1 MAVFTDKQKL
11 QILEDLVAI
20 QSVNDHETQVATYLQ
35 QMLADHDIHAQ
46 LRPLSES
53 RANLVAEIGS
63 GHPVLGI
70 SGHMDVVSPGDP
82 AAWQSDPF
90 KLTTRGGKLYGRGI
104 TDMKAGLAALVI
116 AMIELH
122 AAGKP
127 THGTIRLMAT
137 VGEEVGETGSAAFY
151 EDGAMTDVDALLIG
165 EPTGYHIFSAHKGS
179 MDVKLTSQGKAAHSS
194 MPELGQNAI
203 DPLLSLLS
211 QANEAFRKTDRVNA
225 ALGALTFNTT
235 VFNGGNQVNSIPATA
250 TAEMNIRT
258 IPEFDNAT
266 VTQVLQQLV
275 TQVNEQGGHVTMD
288 IYMSQSPVEEPK
300 DNDLSNLAA
309 AIGAGYAGEPIPKL
323 ALPAVTDASNL
334 LKGKGH
340 NYPFIVF
347 GPGNETAHQVDE
359 YVDQQMYLDFTTLYQ
374 KLMTAYLGNNG
385 DWLLAG

>member
-1 MAVFTDKQKL
+1 MAVFTDEQKL
-11 QILEDLVAI
+11 QILTDLVAI
-20 QSVNDHETQVATYLQ
+20 RSVNDHETDVATYLQ
-35 QMLADHDIHAQ
+35 QLLGQHDIQAQ
-46 LRPLSES
+46 LVPLSDS
-53 RANLVAEIGS
+53 RANLIAEIGS
-63 GHPVLGI
+63 GHPVLGV
-70 SGHMDVVSPGDP
+70 SGHMDVVAPGDVN
-82 AAWQSDPF
+82 AWSSDPF
-90 KLTTRGGKLYGRGI
+90 QVTAQAGKLYGRGI

-122 AAGKP
+122 AAGQPAK
-127 THGTIRLMAT
+127 GTIRLMAT
-137 VGEEVGETGSAAFY
+137 VGEEVGETGSEAFY
-151 EDGAMTDVDALLIG
+151 EAGHMDDVDGLLIG

-203 DPLLSLLS
+203 DPLLSLLG

-225 ALGALTFNTT
+225 ALGKLTFNTT
-235 VFNGGNQVNSIPATA
+235 VFNGGEQVNSIPAVA

-275 TQVNEQGGHVTMD
+275 TQENEQGSHVTMD

-300 DNDLSNLAA
+300 DNALSDLAA
-309 AIGAGYAGEPIPKL
+309 TIGATYAGEPVPKL

-334 LKGKGH
+334 LKNKGH

-359 YVDQQMYLDFTTLYQ
+359 YVDRQMYLDFTELYQ
-374 KLMTAYLGNNG
+374 KLMTSYLE
-385 DWLLAG
+385 D

>member
-1 MAVFTDKQKL
+1 MTVFTDEQKI
-11 QILEDLVAI
+11 QILDDLVTI
-20 QSVNDHETQVATYLQ
+20 QSVNDHETQVATYLKQ
-35 QMLADHDIHAQ
+35 LLTEHGIQAE
-46 LRPLSES
+46 LRPLSAS

-63 GHPVLGI
+63 GHPLLGV
-70 SGHMDVVSPGDP
+70 SGHMDVVSPGDV

-90 KLTTRGGKLYGRGI
+90 KLTARNGKLYGRGI

-127 THGTIRLMAT
+127 TTGTIRLMAT

-151 EDGAMTDVDALLIG
+151 EDGTMGDVDALLIG

-179 MDVKLTSQGKAAHSS
+179 MDVRLTSQGKAAHSS

-203 DPLLSLLS
+203 DPLLTLLN
-211 QANEAFRKTDRVNA
+211 QANEAFRQTERVNA

-250 TAEMNIRT
+250 AAELNVRT
-258 IPEFDNAT
+258 IPEFDNAS

-300 DNDLSNLAA
+300 DNVLSNLAA
-309 AIGAGYAGEPIPKL
+309 TIGASYAGAPIPKL

-334 LKGKGH
+334 LKDKG
-340 NYPFIVF
+340 NSYPFIVF

-359 YVDQQMYLDFTTLYQ
+359 YVDRQMYLDFTVLYQ
-374 KLMTAYLGNNG
+374 KLMTSYLGE
-385 DWLLAG
+385 

>member
-1 MAVFTDKQKL
+1 MAVFTDEQKVK
-11 QILEDLVAI
+11 ILTDLVAI
-20 QSVNDHETQVATYLQ
+20 QSVNDHEQDVATYLQ
-35 QMLADHDIHAQ
+35 KLFAAHDIQAR
-46 LRPLSES
+46 LIPLSDT
-53 RANLVAEIGS
+53 RANLIAEIGT
-63 GHPVLGI
+63 GHPVLGV
-70 SGHMDVVSPGDP
+70 SGHMDVVSPGDV
-82 AAWQSDPF
+82 ATWQHDPF
-90 KLTTRGGKLYGRGI
+90 TVTAQAGKLFGRGI

-127 THGTIRLMAT
+127 EHGAIRLMAT
-137 VGEEVGETGSAAFY
+137 VGEEVGETGSEAFY
-151 EDGAMTDVDALLIG
+151 EAGTMNDVDALLIG

-203 DPLLSLLS
+203 DPLLTLLN
-211 QANEAFRKTDRVNA
+211 QANTAFRKTDRESAV
-225 ALGALTFNTT
+225 LGKLTFNTT
-235 VFNGGNQVNSIPATA
+235 VFNGGNQVNSIPETA

-275 TQVNEQGGHVTMD
+275 TQENEQGGRVTMD
-288 IYMSQSPVEEPK
+288 IYMSQSPVEEPR
-300 DNDLSNLAA
+300 DNELSNLAA
-309 AIGAGYAGEPIPKL
+309 TIGAGYAGAPIPKL

-334 LKGKGH
+334 LKDKGH

-359 YVDQQMYLDFTTLYQ
+359 YVEQQMYLDFTVLYQ
-374 KLMTAYLGNNG
+374 KLMTAYLGE
-385 DWLLAG
+385 

>member
-1 MAVFTDKQKL
+1 MAVFTDEQKL
-11 QILEDLVAI
+11 KILTDLVAI
-20 QSVNDHETQVATYLQ
+20 QSVNDHENEVAHYLQ
-35 QMLADHDIHAQ
+35 RVFAAHNIQAKLVA
-46 LRPLSES
+46 LSET
-53 RANLVAEIGS
+53 RANLIAEIGT
-63 GHPVLGI
+63 GHPVLGV
-70 SGHMDVVSPGDP
+70 SGHMDVVSPGDVT
-82 AAWQSDPF
+82 AWKSDPF
-90 KLTTRGGKLYGRGI
+90 TVTAHAGKLYGRGI

-127 THGTIRLMAT
+127 TNGTIRLMAT
-137 VGEEVGETGSAAFY
+137 VGEEVGETGSEAFY
-151 EDGAMTDVDALLIG
+151 EAGNMSDVDALLIG

-179 MDVKLTSQGKAAHSS
+179 MDVRLTSQGKAAHSS

-203 DPLLSLLS
+203 DPLLSLLG

-235 VFNGGNQVNSIPATA
+235 VFNGGNQVNSIPAEA
-250 TAEMNIRT
+250 SAELNVRT

-300 DNDLSNLAA
+300 DNALSNLAA
-309 AIGAGYAGEPIPKL
+309 AIGASYAGAPIPKL

-334 LKGKGH
+334 LKDKGH

-359 YVDQQMYLDFTTLYQ
+359 YVDQQMYLDFTELYQ
-374 KLMTAYLGNNG
+374 KLMTGYLEER
-385 DWLLAG
+385 

>member
-1 MAVFTDKQKL
+1 MAVFTDEQKL

-20 QSVNDHETQVATYLQ
+20 RSVNDHETQVATYLQ
-35 QMLADHDIHAQ
+35 RLLADHDIQAE
-46 LRPLSES
+46 LRPLSDT
-53 RANLVAEIGS
+53 RANLVAEIGT
-63 GHPVLGI
+63 GHPVLGV
-70 SGHMDVVSPGDP
+70 SGHMDVVSPGDE
-82 AAWQSDPF
+82 AAWASDPF
-90 KLTTRGGKLYGRGI
+90 QLTQRGNKLYGRGI

-122 AAGKP
+122 AADQP
-127 THGTIRLMAT
+127 TQGTIRLMAT

-151 EDGAMTDVDALLIG
+151 EDGTMSDVDALLIG

-179 MDVKLTSQGKAAHSS
+179 MDVKLTSQGKTAHSS

-211 QANEAFRKTDRVNA
+211 QANEAFRQTDRVNA
-225 ALGALTFNTT
+225 TLGELTFNTT
-235 VFNGGNQVNSIPATA
+235 VFNGGNQVNSIPASA
-250 TAEMNIRT
+250 TAEMNVRT
-258 IPEFDNAT
+258 IPEFDNAA
-266 VTQVLQQLV
+266 VTQTLQQLV
-275 TQVNEQGGHVTMD
+275 TQVNEQGGRVTMD

-309 AIGAGYAGEPIPKL
+309 AIGAGYAGAPVPKL

-334 LKGKGH
+334 LKDKGH

-359 YVDQQMYLDFTTLYQ
+359 YVDRQMYLDFTMLYQ
-374 KLMTAYLGNNG
+374 KLMTAYLA
-385 DWLLAG
+385 D